1 MKPQGTQVRSV
12 IYDAR
17 ARRFEAD
24 VSFLDIRGMQR
35 RFHVTAPG
43 TPDQDHAHIISALI
57 QATRTPHTLTEQSHD
72 HS

>member
-12 IYDAR
+12 VYDAR
-17 ARRFEAD
+17 ARQFEAD

-43 TPDQDHAHIISALI
+43 HPDQEHRRIISALI
-57 QATRTPHTLTEQSHD
+57 QAARTPRTLKGAKT
-72 HS
+72 